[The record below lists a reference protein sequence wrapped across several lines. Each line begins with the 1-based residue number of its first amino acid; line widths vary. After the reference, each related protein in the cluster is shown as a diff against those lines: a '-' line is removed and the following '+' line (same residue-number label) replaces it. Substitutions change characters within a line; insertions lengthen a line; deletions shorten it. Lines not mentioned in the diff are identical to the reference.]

1 MIALDTNLL
10 IYAHREK
17 TPEHEA
23 ARTAIIEALSDP
35 RGWGI
40 CLPTIAEFWSIVTKQ
55 SHPGGASSPTIVNH
69 FFHHLMTEGHGHV
82 WTPGPGF
89 GERLMRWAAS
99 LKVRGSRIFDL
110 QIAVIAYE
118 HGAREIWTHD
128 RNFLSVPAV
137 KVRDPLVQQLG
148 G

>member
-10 IYAHREK
+10 IYTHREDA
-17 TPEHEA
+17 PHHVRAREA
-23 ARTAIIEALSDP
+23 VLNAIRDP
-35 RGWGI
+35 QGWGI
-40 CLPTIAEFWSIVTKQ
+40 CLPTISEFWSILTKPT
-55 SHPGGASSPTIVNH
+55 HPGGASSSAAVTQ
-69 FFHHLMTEGHGHV
+69 FFHYLITEGHGQI

-99 LKVRGSRIFDL
+99 LKVRGKKIFDL

-128 RNFLSVPAV
+128 RNFVSVPAV
-137 KVRDPLVQQLG
+137 KVRNPLSG
-148 G
+148 